1 MRVAGRGAGG
11 TGVLAGFLVA
21 GCRLLVLE
29 EERGGGGH
37 PGVAQDLIQ
46 VDPILGSDPQAGP
59 DKVLAFLGERPPEPD
74 VGVADLLV
82 LLEGNVAAD
91 HVEEEDA
98 ERPDGGRV
106 PVVPA
111 AADPLG
117 GSVHAGACKM
127 KIRKL
132 GQNNKKKFTSALPIG
147 RFYILYFLPQLT
159 VKVGVGSVL
168 HEGARAK
175 VDELELA
182 GPHVDQEVLVLDV
195 AVDDALPVAGD
206 HRLHDLPEV
215 GARHL
220 LLERALFRDVVKQV
234 LAVGGALHHVDER
247 VLLLVK
253 VYDPD
258 DARHR
263 LHRMEKL
270 QLERNP
276 PSVQLEKKRTRFVK
290 IVSFSSRI
298 FRQKKKLKGKV

>member
-117 GSVHAGACKM
+117 GSVHAGAWKM

-132 GQNNKKKFTSALPIG
+132 GQNDKK
-147 RFYILYFLPQLT
+147 R
-159 VKVGVGSVL
+159 
-168 HEGARAK
+168 
-175 VDELELA
+175 
-182 GPHVDQEVLVLDV
+182 
-195 AVDDALPVAGD
+195 
-206 HRLHDLPEV
+206 
-215 GARHL
+215 
-220 LLERALFRDVVKQV
+220 
-234 LAVGGALHHVDER
+234 
-247 VLLLVK
+247 LLVH
-253 VYDPD
+253 Y
-258 DARHR
+258 
-263 LHRMEKL
+263 
-270 QLERNP
+270 QLADFIFCIFFPNS
-276 PSVQLEKKRTRFVK
+276 PSKSV
-290 IVSFSSRI
+290 
-298 FRQKKKLKGKV
+298 